1 MARTLEEE
9 FMQQQ
14 GFAGEEPVRVAP
26 HFRALRFQPS
36 LVGPLML
43 LAVIFQLRVLFFVL
57 AAVLAWNVIFPQWNP
72 FERFYDWAFGRRRGL
87 PPLAPAPAPRRF
99 AQGMAAVFML
109 AAGVAI
115 SLGWRTTAYVF
126 EAMLILAFTALLGG
140 KFCLGAYLYQVLRG
154 KTSLAN
160 ATCPWSRD

>member
-1 MARTLEEE
+1 MARTLEEK

-14 GFAGEEPVRVAP
+14 GFGAEEPARLNP
-26 HFRALRFQPS
+26 HFRALLLQPAI
-36 LVGPLML
+36 VGPLML
-43 LAVIFQLRVLFFVL
+43 VAVILRLRLLFFAL
-57 AAVLAWNVIFPQWNP
+57 AAVLLWNVLFPQWNP
-72 FERFYDWAFGRRRGL
+72 FERFYDAVIGRRRGL

-99 AQGMAAVFML
+99 AQGMAAVFMI

-126 EAMLILAFTALLGG
+126 EAFLIVAFTALLGG
-140 KFCLGAYLYQVLRG
+140 KFCLGAYVCQVLRG
-154 KTSLAN
+154 KAALAN

>member
-1 MARTLEEE
+1 MARTAEEK

-14 GFAGEEPVRVAP
+14 GFAGEAPVRLAP

-36 LVGPLML
+36 IVGPLML
-43 LAVIFQLRVLFFVL
+43 LAVILQLPVLFLVL
-57 AAVLAWNVIFPQWNP
+57 AAVLTWNVVFPQWNP
-72 FERFYDWAFGRRRGL
+72 FERFYDWVIGTRHGL
-87 PPLAPAPAPRRF
+87 LPLAPAPGPRRF

-109 AAGVAI
+109 ASGVAI
-115 SLGWRTTAYVF
+115 TLGFRVTAYVF

-140 KFCLGAYLYQVLRG
+140 KFCLGAYIYQVLHGR
-154 KTSLAN
+154 TSLAN